1 MRFLVP
7 APPGWRYTA
16 PLLEDEMTMKET
28 ALAVVAKVSGK
39 EPEALTPD
47 AELVANLGM
56 DSAKA
61 LELLVELE
69 DQLEIEILDE
79 DAAKLNTVGDIL
91 AFVERLEG

>member
-1 MRFLVP
+1 MSK
-7 APPGWRYTA
+7 
-16 PLLEDEMTMKET
+16 KET

-39 EPEALTPD
+39 EIDTLNAND
-47 AELVANLGM
+47 ELVANLGM

-69 DQLEIEILDE
+69 DQLEIEISDE

-91 AFVERLEG
+91 AFVERLNQGH

>member
-1 MRFLVP
+1 
-7 APPGWRYTA
+7 
-16 PLLEDEMTMKET
+16 MTMKET
-28 ALAVVAKVSGK
+28 ALAVLEKVSGK
-39 EPEALTPD
+39 DAEALTAD

-69 DQLEIEILDE
+69 DRLEIEISDE

-91 AFVERLEG
+91 LYLDRLGG

>member
-1 MRFLVP
+1 MSL
-7 APPGWRYTA
+7 
-16 PLLEDEMTMKET
+16 KET

-39 EPEALTPD
+39 KIEELVPE

-69 DQLEIEILDE
+69 DQLGIEIPDE
-79 DAAKLNTVGDIL
+79 DAANLNTVGDVL
-91 AFVERLEG
+91 DYVARLEAGA

>member
-1 MRFLVP
+1 MSL
-7 APPGWRYTA
+7 
-16 PLLEDEMTMKET
+16 KET

-39 EPEALTPD
+39 KVEELFPE

-69 DQLEIEILDE
+69 DQLNIEIPDE
-79 DAAKLNTVGDIL
+79 DAARLNTVGDVL
-91 AFVERLEG
+91 DYVAGLEAGA

>member
-1 MRFLVP
+1 MRCYTP
-7 APPGWRYTA
+7 APVEA
-16 PLLEDEMTMKET
+16 VMTKKET
-28 ALAVVAKVSGK
+28 AMAVLEKVSGK
-39 EPEALTPD
+39 DPEALTPD

-69 DQLEIEILDE
+69 DQLDIEISDE

-91 AFVERLEG
+91 AFIDRL

>member
-1 MRFLVP
+1 M
-7 APPGWRYTA
+7 
-16 PLLEDEMTMKET
+16 EEEMTMKET

-39 EPEALTPD
+39 DPEALTPD

-91 AFVERLEG
+91 SFVEGLESRSS

>member
-1 MRFLVP
+1 
-7 APPGWRYTA
+7 
-16 PLLEDEMTMKET
+16 MTKKES

-39 EPEALTPD
+39 DPEELTPD

-69 DQLEIEILDE
+69 DQLEIEFSDE

-91 AFVERLEG
+91 AFVERLES